1 MSLNSGRLTCEQLG
15 KLFMP
20 PPTSL
25 ISKARRIA
33 KLVARAHYYTKDL
46 DSVRSIEEFI
56 SFHSDIMNSVP
67 AAATRALDIG
77 SGPTPRNPFRAAEVW
92 GTDIRANEL
101 LNVREA
107 DLAVAAIPFSPD
119 SFDYVT
125 AHDFLEHIPRVIYM
139 PQRRF
144 PFVELMNEVWRV
156 LRPNGLFLS
165 STPIY
170 PFSEAFR
177 DPTHVNLMTSDT
189 FTEYFDDRR
198 RMAAM
203 YGFTGAF
210 EVVDQKLHDCKLLAL
225 LRKTTAPSA

>member
-1 MSLNSGRLTCEQLG
+1 M
-15 KLFMP
+15 FMAL
-20 PPTSL
+20 PTSL

-33 KLVARAHYYTKDL
+33 KLVARAHYHTKNLDL
-46 DSVRSIEEFI
+46 VPSIEEFI
-56 SFHSDIMNSVP
+56 AFSSEIVNAVP
-67 AAATRALDIG
+67 AATTRALDIG

-92 GTDIRANEL
+92 GTDIRANEV

-107 DLAVAAIPFSPD
+107 DLAVGAIPFSSE

-170 PFSEAFR
+170 PFAEAFR

-189 FTEYFDDRR
+189 FTEYFDDRQR
-198 RMAAM
+198 LAAM

-210 EVVDQKLHDCKLLAL
+210 EVVDQKLNDCKLLAL
-225 LRKTTAPSA
+225 LRKKTAPSD